1 VARIAFLLPN
11 LTPGGAERVGLTLA
25 QSFVERGHEVD
36 LLVAE
41 KRGALVDQ
49 VPAGVRLID
58 LDAKRIRDVPARLI
72 RYLRERRPD
81 AFQVSLWPL
90 TVAGIIAARLS
101 RVPVRLVVSD
111 HISLSR
117 QFGSETLKLALL
129 KLTTRIFY
137 PLADARVCV
146 SQGSARDLARVS
158 GMPQRTIA
166 TIYNP
171 VPAPVAAN
179 ALPEQSWG
187 GAQARFLSVGT
198 LKEQKNHAL
207 LIDAFARVVKELN
220 AKLIIVG
227 DGPLKAMLQRRV
239 DELGLHDQVE
249 LAGHVADPAPYY
261 ASADIFV
268 LPSDY
273 EGFALVIVE
282 ALHHGLGIVSTDCPD
297 GPAEIL
303 SNGEFGRLVP
313 VGDATALADA
323 MVAEF
328 KERRDPERQ
337 RRRAADFSPG
347 KAADAYLAALLGE
360 DGDEAISQSQ
370 AKESADTGD

>member
-1 VARIAFLLPN
+1 MARIAFLLPN

-49 VPAGVRLID
+49 VPAGVRLVD

-90 TVAGIIAARLS
+90 TVAAIIAARLS

-158 GMPQRTIA
+158 GMPQRTIS

-179 ALPEQSWG
+179 ALPEQSWR

-198 LKEQKNHAL
+198 LKKQKNHAL

-227 DGPLKAMLQRRV
+227 DGPLKGMLERRV
-239 DELGLHDQVE
+239 DELGLHGQVE
-249 LAGHVADPAPYY
+249 LTGHVADPAPYY
-261 ASADIFV
+261 ASADTFV

-303 SNGEFGRLVP
+303 RDGEFGRLVP
-313 VGDATALADA
+313 VGDAAALADA

-328 KERRDPERQ
+328 KERRNPERQ

-347 KAADAYLAALLGE
+347 KAADAYLVALLGE
-360 DGDEAISQSQ
+360 HGDESISHSQ